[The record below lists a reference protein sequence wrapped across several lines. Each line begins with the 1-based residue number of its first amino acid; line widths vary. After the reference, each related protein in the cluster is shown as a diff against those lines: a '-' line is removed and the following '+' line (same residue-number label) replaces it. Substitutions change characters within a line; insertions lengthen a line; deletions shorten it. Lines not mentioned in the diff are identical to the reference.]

1 MIGFKSFASRTVL
14 EFHPGVMSV
23 VGPNGCGKTNIVD
36 AVRWV
41 LGEQRSGALRAERM
55 ESVIFNGTPK
65 RRPLGMTEVTLT
77 IENNKGLLPAPYS
90 EVAITR
96 RLFRSGESEYQI
108 NRSPVRLRDINDMFA
123 DTGLGNNA
131 YSIIELSM
139 VEGIITGPSE
149 MRRLLIEEAA
159 GVARYKSRR
168 QAAMRRLKSI
178 REKLVRIEDIYQEV
192 EKRYRTLKRQ
202 ASRARRYQTFSEAI
216 QLRIAIDLSH
226 ERSDIL
232 MKREPLEKRL
242 AELEDEHEEAETTA
256 TRATSELLSLEG
268 QELAVL
274 EKSRRSQDSLKR
286 IEHRESEL
294 EREQALSQQRIKFL
308 ESEASEAD
316 QRRKEL
322 TTKIKNAEKQ
332 AVDAR
337 NEAKNLKEQLE
348 KAQSELE
355 DIEDRA
361 EKITSEFETARN
373 NASDKRKAEAEAERQ
388 LSTSLEGLVR
398 YEDEIHRLDEHG
410 EALKSRLEELQ
421 ANHQDTEQS
430 IVQAREQ
437 HKEQAKTRDADADHY
452 EQVTGDLT
460 KIREDH
466 TQALSD
472 RARAAAELEATR
484 TALKAHRLRDESSS
498 LLPDKLKKI
507 VEDEVLRNVADRV
520 ECKPEHRTAIAVA
533 LVSVL
538 GAFDRPSLKAALE
551 ISDEI
556 EENKKATL
564 RFPVDISTE
573 ITDIDIPDD
582 ADNCNPLAN
591 LVENDGEFG
600 SFLRRRLAN
609 ALLVPDMES
618 LARLTPTAV
627 ERGLRLVTPE
637 GELLEP
643 DGILHIGRINPDA
656 LQVGWLSELHDL
668 EARVSNCEAA
678 LKDADEAV
686 ETVSQ
691 KLSEAETM
699 VNDARATKQNS
710 DDSYHE
716 AERQISG
723 LEADIER
730 LQQRRQELTSE
741 LDQIRAEKDKLP
753 VQDESRSKSEELE
766 SALKEAKQLRQKAED
781 ELQAIDQR
789 RLEIAEQRATVS
801 SESAR
806 LSERLMATEKSAEV
820 YEKEAE
826 SVTVELANLKVRL
839 AEGSSELKR
848 VKQAVE
854 NISAQIELSDK
865 EKSDI
870 NDALDSIRNQRD
882 QLKEK
887 RAETTSQLNASQ
899 DRQKTALKEHSRLE
913 AEVITLRERL
923 REVDRRLVED
933 ARITPDSISDS
944 LQDEAGAR
952 LEELGMAD
960 LSLDKMRTRLQSIG
974 PVNMLAL
981 DELPELEKRY
991 KFLTDQKAD
1000 LENGISVLEETIDR
1014 INHEARRIFRD
1025 SFDRINDN
1033 FQGIFRVLFDGGEAC
1048 LVLQDGDPLEA
1059 DIRIFATPSGKKLQP
1074 LSMLSGGEKA
1084 LTAIALLFGIY
1095 KVRPSPFCILDEV
1108 DAPLDDA
1115 NVIRFN
1121 KLIRQYA
1128 VETQFLIVT
1137 HNKKT
1142 METADCLFGV
1152 TLSEDGSSKM
1162 VSVKIEA
1169 GGDNENKMV
1178 KSDAESA

>member
-65 RRPLGMTEVTLT
+65 RRPLGMTEVTLI
-77 IENNKGLLPAPYS
+77 IENNKGLLPTPYT

-96 RLFRSGESEYQI
+96 RLFRSGESEYLI
-108 NRSPVRLRDINDMFA
+108 NRSPVRLRDFHDMFA

-149 MRRLLIEEAA
+149 MRRILIEEAA

-168 QAAMRRLKSI
+168 QAAMRRLESI

-202 ASRARRYQTFSEAI
+202 ASRARRYQTLSEAI

-232 MKREPLEKRL
+232 MKRQPLETRL

-274 EKSRRSQDSLKR
+274 EKSKRLQDSLKR
-286 IEHRESEL
+286 IERRESQL

-308 ESEASEAD
+308 ETEAAEAD
-316 QRRKEL
+316 QRRKDL

-337 NEAKNLKEQLE
+337 DEAKDIKEQLD
-348 KAQSELE
+348 KVQSELE
-355 DIEDRA
+355 DIKARA
-361 EKITSEFETARN
+361 EKITSEFEIART
-373 NASDKRKAEAEAERQ
+373 NASDKRKAEAEVERQ
-388 LSTSLEGLVR
+388 LSKSLEGLVR
-398 YEDEIHRLDEHG
+398 YEDEIRRLNERG
-410 EALKSRLEELQ
+410 EALKSRLDELQ
-421 ANHQDTEQS
+421 AKLQDTEQS
-430 IVQAREQ
+430 IVQARKQ
-437 HKEQAKTRDADADHY
+437 HKEQANARGADADY
-452 EQVTGDLT
+452 DKQVTGDLT

-466 TQALSD
+466 SKALSD
-472 RARAAAELEATR
+472 RARAAAELEAAR
-484 TALKAHRLRDESSS
+484 TALKAHRLRVESSTS
-498 LLPDKLKKI
+498 LPDKLQKI
-507 VEDEVLRNVADRV
+507 VENEVLRSVADRV
-520 ECKPEHRTAIAVA
+520 ECKPEHRAAIAVA
-533 LVSVL
+533 LGSAL
-538 GAFDRPSLKAALE
+538 GALDRPSLEVSLE

-556 EENKKATL
+556 EENKRATL
-564 RFPVDISTE
+564 RFPVDLSTE
-573 ITDIDIPDD
+573 ITSVNMPDD
-582 ADNCNPLAN
+582 AADCIQLSS
-591 LVENDGEFG
+591 LVENEGEFG
-600 SFLRRRLAN
+600 DFLRHRLAN
-609 ALLVPDMES
+609 ALLVSDMES
-618 LARLTPTAV
+618 LARLTPAAI
-627 ERGLRLVTPE
+627 ERGLNLVTPA

-643 DGILHIGRINPDA
+643 DGVLHIGSISPDA

-668 EARVSNCEAA
+668 ETRVSNCDAA
-678 LKDADEAV
+678 LKDADEAIKTTS
-686 ETVSQ
+686 E
-691 KLSEAETM
+691 KLSDAEKTVNEAQ
-699 VNDARATKQNS
+699 AAKQNS
-710 DDSYHE
+710 DDRYHQT
-716 AERQISG
+716 ERLISG
-723 LEADIER
+723 LESDVER

-741 LDQIRAEKDKLP
+741 LDRVQAEKNKLP

-766 SALKEAKQLRQKAED
+766 ATLKEAKQLLQKAED
-781 ELQAIDQR
+781 ELQAVEQR

-801 SESAR
+801 TESAR
-806 LSERLMATEKSAEV
+806 LSERLMAINKSAEV
-820 YEKEAE
+820 YKKEAE
-826 SVTVELANLKVRL
+826 SVTGELANQKARL
-839 AEGSSELKR
+839 AEGSSELQR

-854 NISAQIELSDK
+854 NITAQIELSDK
-865 EKSDI
+865 EKSDV

-923 REVDRRLVED
+923 REIDRRLVED
-933 ARITPDSISDS
+933 AGITPDSISDD
-944 LQDEAGAR
+944 LQDEAGAK
-952 LEELGMAD
+952 LEELGVAD

-974 PVNMLAL
+974 LVNMLAL

-1025 SFDRINDN
+1025 SFDIINDN
-1033 FQGIFRVLFDGGEAC
+1033 FQEIYRTLFEGGEAC

-1115 NVIRFN
+1115 NVNRFN
-1121 KLIRQYA
+1121 RLIRQYA

-1137 HNKKT
+1137 HNKRT

-1152 TLSEDGSSKM
+1152 TLCEDGSSKM
-1162 VSVKIEA
+1162 VSVKIEG
-1169 GGDNENKMV
+1169 GGDNENEMAKN
-1178 KSDAESA
+1178 DA